1 MNDTG
6 LQRKA
11 APGRK
16 HITGDDGRLHPC
28 SLTSSGMRIDTFNRS
43 RGRRLSSGTSEL
55 AGFTPILG
63 VKVQTL
69 HGQPADV
76 TRISCIR
83 TSRAMQLSDDRSM
96 S

>member
-1 MNDTG
+1 M
-6 LQRKA
+6 L
-11 APGRK
+11 
-16 HITGDDGRLHPC
+16 
-28 SLTSSGMRIDTFNRS
+28 
-43 RGRRLSSGTSEL
+43 SEL